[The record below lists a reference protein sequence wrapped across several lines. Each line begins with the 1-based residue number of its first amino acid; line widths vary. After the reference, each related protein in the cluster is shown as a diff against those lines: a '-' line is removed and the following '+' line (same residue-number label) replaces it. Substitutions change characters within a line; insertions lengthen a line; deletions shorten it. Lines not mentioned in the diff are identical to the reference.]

1 MIESNVTV
9 LLPTPLPRRNS
20 SHDLTEWMDD
30 ANTDPGLIR
39 IGLAHGSVEGFGS
52 AGSQRANPID
62 PNRPKAAHLDYL
74 ALGDWHGSL
83 KVNDRCWYSGTPE
96 TDSFQTQ
103 GQGTVLLVEIDG
115 PGQIPTVTE
124 LPAGQYRWHSLQEE
138 SLFDAD
144 DVGALETRLR
154 ALEGENSRKLVNLK
168 VRGALSLAGVKDF
181 EERIGER
188 TKAAFYCLSIQS
200 DHLQL
205 PPTDELLRE
214 FAPPGVVGN
223 AVNKLVKT
231 IEQGGED
238 ANLARDAL
246 YRLYVEYKRLEQGES

>member
-1 MIESNVTV
+1 M
-9 LLPTPLPRRNS
+9 
-20 SHDLTEWMDD
+20 
-30 ANTDPGLIR
+30 
-39 IGLAHGSVEGFGS
+39 LA
-52 AGSQRANPID
+52 
-62 PNRPKAAHLDYL
+62 
-74 ALGDWHGSL
+74 
-83 KVNDRCWYSGTPE
+83 
-96 TDSFQTQ
+96 
-103 GQGTVLLVEIDG
+103 
-115 PGQIPTVTE
+115 
-124 LPAGQYRWHSLQEE
+124 RWKP
-138 SLFDAD
+138 DC
-144 DVGALETRLR
+144 VRLR
-154 ALEGENSRKLVNLK
+154 GENSRKLVNLK